1 MLAVKCGEGSVLVWA
16 VILAKS
22 LHLMFAQ
29 PSNMRFLQD
38 QVHDMFLKRLP
49 HDIPIYQSDGA
60 SIKNSKCFQAFRIWF
75 YKHQVEERTFP
86 DLPLTKSEALMD
98 IL

>member
-22 LHLMFAQ
+22 LYLMFAQ

-38 QVHDMFLKRLP
+38 QVHDMFLTQLP
-49 HDIPIYQSDGA
+49 HDVPIYQCDGA
-60 SIKNSKCFQAFRIWF
+60 
-75 YKHQVEERTFP
+75 P
-86 DLPLTKSEALMD
+86 
-98 IL
+98 

>member
-22 LHLMFAQ
+22 LYLMFAQ

-38 QVHDMFLKRLP
+38 QVHDMFLTQLP
-49 HDIPIYQSDGA
+49 HDIPIY
-60 SIKNSKCFQAFRIWF
+60 
-75 YKHQVEERTFP
+75 
-86 DLPLTKSEALMD
+86 
-98 IL
+98 